1 MSPTPCVNSDEY
13 HDGIGRRNVADEL
26 SDCGVAVVL
35 ACLCLY
41 RRGRETRVWIAH
53 SIDHGKIISHCL
65 NLFRV
70 WAGLLA
76 RNFRSKHAGGGG
88 EEQAVTGWREVR

>member
-1 MSPTPCVNSDEY
+1 VNSGEY

-26 SDCGVAVVL
+26 SDSGVAVAI
-35 ACLCLY
+35 ACPCFY

-53 SIDHGKIISHCL
+53 SIDYGNSISQCL

-70 WAGLLA
+70 WADLLA
-76 RNFRSKHAGGGG
+76 RNFRSEDVGGGG
-88 EEQAVTGWREVR
+88 EEQAVTGCREVR